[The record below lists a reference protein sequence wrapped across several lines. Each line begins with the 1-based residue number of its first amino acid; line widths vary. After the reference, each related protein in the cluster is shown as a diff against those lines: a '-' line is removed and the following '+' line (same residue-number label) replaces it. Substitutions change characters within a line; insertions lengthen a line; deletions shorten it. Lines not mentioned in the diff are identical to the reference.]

1 MSDSFLT
8 ATQSVP
14 SCTLDRQKSK
24 SGIWVKCTLLGMLL
38 LSLSACGDDPPAR
51 SSTRGIPAHLRRG
64 GSTSAGAGTSA
75 GTGAATTASAA
86 SASPA
91 ALPEK
96 LRRQELLEAS
106 GWSSSEA
113 VRAALEGNLR
123 DPFLPDLPELQ
134 LKQDVR
140 ADRVEIERRLRVTLP
155 LSPREL
161 ELQAVITGTA
171 VHQAM
176 LSDSSGL
183 GHFVRVG
190 DIIGKSPDFVRVA
203 QITSTEVVF
212 EPIFKIEGGSEADRE
227 ELLRKRLSSGDSTA
241 GRLDL
246 QSQEGGL

>member
-8 ATQSVP
+8 MTRSMSRHALHQQRP
-14 SCTLDRQKSK
+14 LL
-24 SGIWVKCTLLGMLL
+24 GLWVKRALFGGLL

-64 GSTSAGAGTSA
+64 GGTSAAAGAGA
-75 GTGAATTASAA
+75 GAAAATTAA

-140 ADRVEIERRLRVTLP
+140 ADRAEIERRLRVTLP

-212 EPIFKIEGGSEADRE
+212 EPIFKLEGGSEADRE
-227 ELLRKRLSSGDSTA
+227 ELLRKRLSSGEPTA
-241 GRLDL
+241 GGLDL
-246 QSQEGGL
+246 QAQEGGL